1 MSRKNYINYLQ
12 LVILGLL
19 SSCAQVSMPNGGAK
33 DEEPPRMLTA
43 LSTPNEQ
50 TQFVKQVIELEFDEW
65 IKLSNPSKEIFI
77 SPPLDYP
84 LAVDSR
90 GKKVS
95 IKFHENEILKEN
107 TTYQINLGQSVRDLT
122 EGNKFDEFVFLFS
135 TGDKIDE
142 LSLSG
147 RVVDGEDGK
156 GVGDILVLLHDN
168 PCDTCFV
175 SGRPLYVTRTE
186 KTGEYSFQ
194 NLRADTFQIHAL
206 LDENVSYN
214 YDLPSEKVAFY
225 DSLVILSDTMQQDI
239 ELLLFDEEDPLEL
252 LETQH
257 KTRGKTLLWFSRS
270 PDSVQVTLY
279 NQHKRSYQEV
289 VEDSLLIWHDDLVSD
304 STILHIAYEG
314 EMDTVNVRSGKE
326 NYGQRVLQTADKR
339 LELLATDTV
348 FVEFNHPLL
357 DVDTSRVSI
366 KDTTLVERIID
377 YGVEGRKLWIN
388 AVLEPAVSYDLVL
401 DSAAVYDWYS
411 NENQSRQI
419 IKIETIDP
427 SSLGQISMSFSNT
440 NGLIYLMELYHE
452 NDLVERFSVSTDL
465 IISRD
470 KMLSGLYSLKIV
482 ADTDANGRWSSG
494 SLSKKKYPE
503 LRRELNFEELKAG
516 WELEVPIDI
525 QELFYGT
532 KSN

>member
-1 MSRKNYINYLQ
+1 ML
-12 LVILGLL
+12 LGLL

-50 TQFVKQVIELEFDEW
+50 TRFVKQVIELEFDEW
-65 IKLSNPSKEIFI
+65 IELSNPSKEIFV

-84 LAVDSR
+84 LDVDSR

-135 TGDKIDE
+135 TGDEIDE

-147 RVVDGEDGK
+147 RVVDSEDGK
-156 GVGDILVLLHDN
+156 GVGDIIVLLHDN

-175 SGRPLYVTRTE
+175 SGRPLYLTRTE
-186 KTGEYSFQ
+186 KTGDYSFQ

-225 DSLVILSDTMQQDI
+225 DSLVILADTMQQDI

-257 KTRGKTLLWFSRS
+257 KTRGKTLLWFSRA

-279 NQHKRSYQEV
+279 NQHKKYYQEV

-304 STILHIAYEG
+304 SAILHIAYEG
-314 EMDTVNVRSGKE
+314 VIDTVKVRSGRE
-326 NYGQRVLQTADKR
+326 NYGQRNLQTAVKL
-339 LELLATDTV
+339 LELNVSDTLV
-348 FVEFNHPLL
+348 VEFNHPLL
-357 DVDTSRVSI
+357 GVDTSKISI
-366 KDTTLVERIID
+366 EDTVQVGGIID
-377 YGVEGRKLWIN
+377 YGVKGRNLWISAILN
-388 AVLEPAVSYDLVL
+388 PARTYDLVI
-401 DSAAVYDWYS
+401 DSAAVYDWYD
-411 NENQSRQI
+411 NENQSKQR

-427 SSLGQISMSFSNT
+427 ASLGQISMSFSNT
-440 NGLIYLMELYHE
+440 NGQNYLMELYYK
-452 NDLVERFSVSTDL
+452 NDLVDRFAVSTDL
-465 IISRD
+465 VVSRD
-470 KMLSGLYSLKIV
+470 NMLSGLYSLKII
-482 ADTDANGRWSSG
+482 ADTDANGKWSSG
-494 SLSKKKYPE
+494 SLRKKKYPE
-503 LRRELNFEELKAG
+503 QRRELTFEELKAG
-516 WELEVPIDI
+516 WELEVPVDI